1 MAFTIHLSQPSGKE
15 GTMNKKFLNLL
26 TLAAILISCIPYN
39 VKVNAASNYPII
51 LLSCYQKTLKIGD
64 SFYLAAV
71 SSNGSIPT
79 FKSTSSKIASVT
91 SLGEVTAK
99 SPGTCK
105 INVKDKRTEI
115 SCKIT
120 VTKTKIVL
128 SEKSISIEHNESFK
142 LNVTTST
149 KGDITYKSNKT
160 SVAVVDE
167 NGTVTGCK
175 PGDAIIS
182 VKADSTTVQ
191 CKVKVKTPTVKL
203 NPSSLSMYRG
213 QSAKITA
220 EVSSKINPVW
230 KSNRTSVAN
239 VDENGYVTALKH
251 GTALITATVDGIKK
265 ICEVTV
271 KPPVIKL
278 SKTSVTLK
286 PGDEITLVANVSS
299 GNTPK
304 WISKKTS
311 VAAVSQKG
319 IIRAKKAGT
328 AIINVS
334 EDGAKAICTVTVKQ
348 K

>member
-1 MAFTIHLSQPSGKE
+1 M
-15 GTMNKKFLNLL
+15 KK
-26 TLAAILISCIPYN
+26 
-39 VKVNAASNYPII
+39 KII
-51 LLSCYQKTLKIGD
+51 LKPVNSCSYFNFLYSIQCKSKRCIKLPHYFTFMLPKDIENKY

-115 SCKIT
+115 SSKIT
-120 VTKTKIVL
+120 VTKTKIVYL
-128 SEKSISIEHNESFK
+128 KNQFHEHNESFK

-328 AIINVS
+328 AIITVS

>member
-1 MAFTIHLSQPSGKE
+1 
-15 GTMNKKFLNLL
+15 
-26 TLAAILISCIPYN
+26 
-39 VKVNAASNYPII
+39 
-51 LLSCYQKTLKIGD
+51 
-64 SFYLAAV
+64 
-71 SSNGSIPT
+71 
-79 FKSTSSKIASVT
+79 
-91 SLGEVTAK
+91 
-99 SPGTCK
+99 
-105 INVKDKRTEI
+105 
-115 SCKIT
+115 
-120 VTKTKIVL
+120 
-128 SEKSISIEHNESFK
+128 
-142 LNVTTST
+142 
-149 KGDITYKSNKT
+149 
-160 SVAVVDE
+160 
-167 NGTVTGCK
+167 
-175 PGDAIIS
+175 
-182 VKADSTTVQ
+182 
-191 CKVKVKTPTVKL
+191 
-203 NPSSLSMYRG
+203 MYRG

-311 VAAVSQKG
+311 IASVSQKG

-328 AIINVS
+328 AIITVS

>member
-1 MAFTIHLSQPSGKE
+1 
-15 GTMNKKFLNLL
+15 MNKKFLNLL

-120 VTKTKIVL
+120 VTKTQIVL

-160 SVAVVDE
+160 SVAV
-167 NGTVTGCK
+167 
-175 PGDAIIS
+175 
-182 VKADSTTVQ
+182 
-191 CKVKVKTPTVKL
+191 
-203 NPSSLSMYRG
+203 
-213 QSAKITA
+213 
-220 EVSSKINPVW
+220 
-230 KSNRTSVAN
+230 

-328 AIINVS
+328 AIITVS

>member
-1 MAFTIHLSQPSGKE
+1 
-15 GTMNKKFLNLL
+15 
-26 TLAAILISCIPYN
+26 
-39 VKVNAASNYPII
+39 
-51 LLSCYQKTLKIGD
+51 
-64 SFYLAAV
+64 
-71 SSNGSIPT
+71 
-79 FKSTSSKIASVT
+79 
-91 SLGEVTAK
+91 
-99 SPGTCK
+99 
-105 INVKDKRTEI
+105 
-115 SCKIT
+115 
-120 VTKTKIVL
+120 
-128 SEKSISIEHNESFK
+128 
-142 LNVTTST
+142 
-149 KGDITYKSNKT
+149 
-160 SVAVVDE
+160 
-167 NGTVTGCK
+167 
-175 PGDAIIS
+175 
-182 VKADSTTVQ
+182 
-191 CKVKVKTPTVKL
+191 
-203 NPSSLSMYRG
+203 MYRG

-286 PGDEITLVANVSS
+286 PGDEITLVANVAS

-328 AIINVS
+328 AIITVS